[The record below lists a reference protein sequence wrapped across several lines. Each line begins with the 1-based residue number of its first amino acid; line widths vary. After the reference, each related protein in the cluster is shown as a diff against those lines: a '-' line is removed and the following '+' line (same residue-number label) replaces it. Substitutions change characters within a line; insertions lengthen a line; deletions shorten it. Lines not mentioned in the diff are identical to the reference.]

1 MPAASPQREAVG
13 WGLKLVCS
21 DWRTSWAK
29 ARAKLPSIKTMTIRR
44 VTGNKSVRLAGPHA
58 AHPLPANM
66 VDPALRE
73 FNSRL
78 NHHIRLSLDT
88 MREQQAG
95 GCSRRCVKPRQ
106 MSCFADLPA
115 HANPA
120 LARPKKPVATDR
132 SPSTL
137 AIGEP

>member
-1 MPAASPQREAVG
+1 VPAASPQRETVG
-13 WGLKLVCS
+13 WGLKLVSS

-29 ARAKLPSIKTMTIRR
+29 ASAKLPSIKTMTIRR

-73 FNSRL
+73 FNPRL

-88 MREQQAG
+88 MREQQTG
-95 GCSRRCVKPRQ
+95 GSSRRCVKRRHWGRH
-106 MSCFADLPA
+106 MSCFADLPT

-120 LARPKKPVATDR
+120 LARP
-132 SPSTL
+132 
-137 AIGEP
+137 